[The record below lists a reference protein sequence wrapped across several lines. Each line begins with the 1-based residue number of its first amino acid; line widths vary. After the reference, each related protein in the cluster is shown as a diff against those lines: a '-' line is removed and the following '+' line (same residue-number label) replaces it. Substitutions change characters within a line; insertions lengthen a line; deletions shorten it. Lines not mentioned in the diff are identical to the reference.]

1 MIRVKL
7 KTLEHLLRCLYC
19 CYEEAL
25 VHLVILVQASN
36 YMFKVSNKNT
46 RTRRDI
52 CSKLTTKTLE
62 RRHKLRSGVFIVNF
76 EHTSHLVLVFL
87 IVNFK
92 QVNADLDSRGL
103 SRSISISKT
112 FNMVQNTPV
121 LRLTLFS

>member
-1 MIRVKL
+1 MKL
-7 KTLEHLLRCLYC
+7 KTLEHLLRWLYC

-36 YMFKVSNKNT
+36 YMFKVSNNNT

-52 CSKLTTKTLE
+52 CSKLTIKTLE

-76 EHTSHLVLVFL
+76 EHISHLVLVF

-112 FNMVQNTPV
+112 FNMVQNTPL